1 MVAGARGIS
10 EQVGKDKKRHHELG
24 VTTLKNHQSEFEG
37 TNMNAKGMFLF

>member
-10 EQVGKDKKRHHELG
+10 EQVGKDKKNRHNELG

-37 TNMNAKGMFLF
+37 TNMDAKGMF